1 MRQLLIPL
9 LVIITFIILV
19 FVSGAIFVVTQK
31 QYAVVTQFG
40 EIKKVVNQPGLFFKV
55 PIIQKANFLEKRI
68 ITLDERE
75 PTNIITEEKN
85 FLLVDMYAKW
95 KIIDPEKFYTK
106 IRTIN
111 SAQQRI
117 TQVINAKLREEFGRR
132 SLKDVISEQRE
143 VVMQKLLATSSN
155 ELGEFGLEIV
165 DVRLKK
171 VELPDAVLDSTFARM
186 KAERLRV
193 ANELRSTGAAQSE
206 RIRAEAD
213 RESRVILAEA
223 YSQAEITR
231 GEGDAQAAN
240 IYAQAYEQDPEFYSF
255 YKSMTVYQQNLGKG
269 DDLFILDPKSKFLQH
284 YQ

>member
-40 EIKKVVNQPGLFFKV
+40 EIKRIVNQPGLFFKV